1 MRLDLVCE
9 SKEISLLRRN
19 LMDPKTIVKCWLHI
33 IISTNEEEKL
43 FSHKEVAL
51 KLRNFLFHFGEV
63 NDIKIKS
70 CSVVGEHVH
79 MLIDLQLYN
88 SIDELV
94 NQIRNSTADWLNE
107 QNYFEKIFSWE
118 NSYGAFSVSPSN
130 IQKVV
135 EYINDQEDHH
145 RTESFEEEYQH
156 FVEAYGIY

>member
-1 MRLDLVCE
+1 MGSNTVA
-9 SKEISLLRRN
+9 
-19 LMDPKTIVKCWLHI
+19 KCWLHI
-33 IISTNEEEKL
+33 IISTHEEEKL
-43 FSHKEVAL
+43 FSHKEVAV
-51 KLRNFLFHFGEV
+51 KLRNFLFHFGEM

-70 CSVVGEHVH
+70 CSAVGEHLH
-79 MLIDLQLYN
+79 MLVDLQLHY

-94 NQIRNSTADWLNE
+94 TKIRNAAAAWLNE
-107 QNYFEKIFSWE
+107 QNFFEKDFSWE
-118 NSYGAFSVSPSN
+118 KSYGAFSVSPSN